1 MIQWRR
7 FFRQRQ
13 NWLALLLILLFVG
26 TAVAAPA
33 IAPPDDPTSRVPF
46 KPTGQSFNRLPE
58 PPSAEHPLG
67 TVPQIENLP
76 QFGIAPGQDAFYQW
90 DVFFTLIWGTRSA
103 LQFGLVVTLSTA
115 VFGILVGAISAYLG
129 GWVNRLIM
137 AVTDAF
143 LAFPVLGAIWIIQRT
158 LFTAVFNPFLEP
170 ETLRWWESLL
180 YTLKISPIMLGLILF
195 SWMPYARLINSTIAQ
210 LRLAEFITAARSM
223 GASGWRILFRHLL
236 PNAIAPTIVLMARD
250 VGGMVILAAAFIFI
264 GFGGEVAWAIV
275 LVGSRD
281 FALGLGGNPFVY
293 WWTFLPIAAALTLF
307 GLGWNLLGDGL
318 NRAMNPHLR

>member
-1 MIQWRR
+1 MIRWRA
-7 FFRQRQ
+7 FFKQRQ
-13 NWLALLLILLFVG
+13 NWLALLLILTFVVI
-26 TAVAAPA
+26 AAAAPR
-33 IAPPDDPTSRVPF
+33 IAPQDDPESRVPF
-46 KPTGQSFNRLPE
+46 KSLGQTFDRLPE

-76 QFGIAPGQDAFYQW
+76 MFGIAPGQDAFYNW

-103 LQFGLVVTLSTA
+103 LQFGLVVTIVTA
-115 VFGILVGAISAYLG
+115 IFGIIIGAISAYVG
-129 GWVNRLIM
+129 GWVERLLM
-137 AVTDAF
+137 AITDAF

-158 LFTAVFNPFLEP
+158 LFTAVFDRFADPATF
-170 ETLRWWESLL
+170 RWWETILHE
-180 YTLKISPIMLGLILF
+180 LKISPIMLGLILF
-195 SWMPYARLINSTIAQ
+195 SWMPYARLINSSIAQ
-210 LRLAEFITAARSM
+210 LRQSEFITAARSM

-236 PNAIAPTIVLMARD
+236 PNAISPTIVLMAKD

-293 WWTFLPIAAALTLF
+293 WWTFLPIATAITLF

-318 NRAMNPHLR
+318 NRAMNPHLK

>member
-1 MIQWRR
+1 MIQWRN

-13 NWLALLLILLFVG
+13 NWLALLLIGLFVG
-26 TAVAAPA
+26 TAVAAPL
-33 IAPPDDPTSRVPF
+33 IAPPDDPTSSVPF
-46 KPTGQSFNRLPE
+46 KSTGQSFNRLPE
-58 PPSAEHPLG
+58 PPSAENPLG

-103 LQFGLVVTLSTA
+103 LQFGLMVTLSTA
-115 VFGILVGAISAYLG
+115 VFGIFVGASGAYLG
-129 GWVNRLIM
+129 GWAERLIM
-137 AVTDAF
+137 SITDAF

-158 LFTAVFNPFLEP
+158 LFPAVFNPFVEP
-170 ETLRWWESLL
+170 ETLRWWEFIL
-180 YTLKISPIMLGLILF
+180 YTFKISPIMIGLILF
-195 SWMPYARLINSTIAQ
+195 SWMPYARLINSSIAQ
-210 LRLAEFITAARSM
+210 LRQTEFITAARAM
-223 GASGWRILFRHLL
+223 GATGWRILFRHLL
-236 PNAIAPTIVLMARD
+236 PNAAAPTIVLMARD

-293 WWTFLPIAAALTLF
+293 WWTFIPIAGAITLF
-307 GLGWNLLGDGL
+307 ALGWNLLGDGL
-318 NRAMNPHLR
+318 NRAMNPHLK